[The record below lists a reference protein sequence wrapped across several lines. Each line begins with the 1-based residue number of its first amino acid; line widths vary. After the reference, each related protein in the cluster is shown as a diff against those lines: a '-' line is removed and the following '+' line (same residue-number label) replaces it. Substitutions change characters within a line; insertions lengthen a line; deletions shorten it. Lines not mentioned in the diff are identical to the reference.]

1 MYGIAPFPPPPR
13 YAKRWKLYLVGSI
26 SINLGLVLGLVL
38 FGGFFLITLGDDIRQ
53 YFRAAQSKNWSSVT
67 GKITNSGA
75 IREKKGLGVVANY
88 TYTVEGS
95 EHTGT
100 RLLFSARRPIVATE
114 AEVDQ
119 LLAPFGRL
127 NDESEFDPL
136 FDKIRVRPDRRVT
149 VYYDPA
155 DPGNSTLRQEYFAN
169 PELPGLW
176 PVPLMSA
183 FVIAVL
189 IWSTRSWFRYIK
201 KREYELS
208 ERSRLPQ

>member
-1 MYGIAPFPPPPR
+1 MYGVAPFPPSPR

-38 FGGFFLITLGDDIRQ
+38 FGGYFLITLGDDIRQ
-53 YFRAAQSKNWSSVT
+53 YFRATKSKNWSSVT
-67 GKITNSGA
+67 GEITNSGA

-88 TYTVEGS
+88 SYIVDGS

-114 AEVDQ
+114 VEVDQ

-127 NDESEFDPL
+127 NEESEFDSI
-136 FDKIRVRPDRRVT
+136 FDKIRMRPDRRVT

-155 DPGNSTLRQEYFAN
+155 DPHNSTLRQEYFAN

-189 IWSTRSWFRYIK
+189 IWSIRSWRRYIADK
-201 KREYELS
+201 EYEAAGQ
-208 ERSRLPQ
+208 SRFPA